1 MLNTAARP
9 IEVEEPT
16 FGITERAERIAGRID
31 VATEEVERLPF
42 DLSAIADEGVF
53 INVDA
58 RGFSMLDRRL
68 SWQSLGVTLPRGT
81 AIAFRPPRSG
91 LLPDRYRLALLRP
104 AGRVHAALHKYSYRF
119 TITETLFETPAYR
132 WVPWCAFEAFEAE
145 FNAALKALEAAKQ
158 DIDDHYEE
166 ASEEVIAAFLQL
178 ASDSARRLEATGQPV
193 PDGFEDAVVHG
204 VRKAIP
210 TRDDL
215 QQRLTLRYRVGAV
228 LLGSEMLAE
237 QRRASEER
245 RRLQEVE
252 GAARLERQQQDA
264 RERLVQEGLWAEQ
277 QRLRQQLEAEQEEL
291 RREAAIKERL
301 RNLKIEAAKE
311 RLKESLSPLEE
322 GAQQLHAA
330 IYESAQVIRASLEKH
345 GTLTG
350 AAVSHAKKTAR
361 WFRLMNWNDSDGNLR
376 ALISDLEKLAKLPSE
391 QRKSLEGPL
400 NRVVGDIIQACYAD
414 ARALAQPQR
423 LSALEL

>member
-1 MLNTAARP
+1 MLNTATRP
-9 IEVEEPT
+9 IEVDEPT
-16 FGITERAERIAGRID
+16 FGMTERAERIAGRID

-42 DLSAIADEGVF
+42 DLSPLLDEGVF
-53 INVDA
+53 LNVDA

-68 SWQSLGVTLPRGT
+68 TWQALGVTLPR
-81 AIAFRPPRSG
+81 ASVAFRPPRSG

-119 TITETLFETPAYR
+119 TLTETLLEQPSYR
-132 WVPWCAFEAFEAE
+132 WVPWTAFEAFEAD
-145 FNAALKALEAAKQ
+145 FNAALKALDEAKA
-158 DIDDHYEE
+158 DVLEHYQE
-166 ASEEVIAAFLQL
+166 ACEEVIAAFLQL
-178 ASDSARRLEATGQPV
+178 AGDSARRLEATGQSI
-193 PDGFEDAVVHG
+193 PDGFEDAVVRG
-204 VRKAIP
+204 VQRAIP
-210 TRDDL
+210 GRDDL
-215 QQRLTLRYRVGAV
+215 EHRLTLRYRVGAV

-237 QRRASEER
+237 QRKAAEER
-245 RRLQEVE
+245 HRLQEVE
-252 GAARLERQQQDA
+252 GALRLASQRQQAEQA
-264 RERLVQEGLWAEQ
+264 LVQEELWVEQ
-277 QRLRQQLEAEQEEL
+277 QRLRQQLDAEQEEL

-330 IYESAQVIRASLEKH
+330 IFESAQVIKESLAKH

-350 AAVSHAKKTAR
+350 GAVAHAKRTAR
-361 WFRLMNWNDSDGNLR
+361 WFRLMNWNDSDANLQ
-376 ALISDLEKLAKLPSE
+376 ALISDLEKLAKLPPT
-391 QRKSLEGPL
+391 QRKSLTGSL
-400 NRVVGDIIQACYAD
+400 DRVVGDIIQTCYAD

>member
-1 MLNTAARP
+1 MLNATTRP
-9 IEVEEPT
+9 GEVEERT
-16 FGITERAERIAGRID
+16 KEITDRGERVAGRVD

-42 DLSAIADEGVF
+42 DLSAISDEGVF

-68 SWQSLGVTLPRGT
+68 TWQALGVTLPR
-81 AIAFRPPRSG
+81 ASVAFRPPRSG
-91 LLPDRYRLALLRP
+91 LLPDKYRLPLLRP

-119 TITETLFETPAYR
+119 TICETLFETPAYR

-145 FNAALKALEAAKQ
+145 FKAALTALDAAKA
-158 DIDDHYEE
+158 DVLDHYDE
-166 ASEEVIAAFLQL
+166 ARDEVVDAFLQL
-178 ASDSARRLEATGQPV
+178 AGDSGRRLEATGQIIPT
-193 PDGFEDAVVHG
+193 GFEDAVVHG
-204 VRKAIP
+204 VQRAIP
-210 TRDDL
+210 TREDL
-215 QQRLTLRYRVGAV
+215 QHRLTLRFRVGAV

-237 QRRASEER
+237 QRKATEER

-252 GAARLERQQQDA
+252 GALHLEHEQQQA
-264 RERLVQEGLWAEQ
+264 QARLVQEGLWVEQ

-291 RREAAIKERL
+291 RREAAVKERL

-330 IYESAQVIRASLEKH
+330 VFESAQVIKASLEKH

-350 AAVSHAKKTAR
+350 GAVAHAKRTAR
-361 WFRLMNWNDSDGNLR
+361 WFRLMNWNSDAGLE
-376 ALISDLEKLAKLPSE
+376 ALVGDLEKLAKQPPQ
-391 QRKSLEGPL
+391 QRKSLKAPID
-400 NRVVGDIIQACYAD
+400 RVLGDIIQLCYAD